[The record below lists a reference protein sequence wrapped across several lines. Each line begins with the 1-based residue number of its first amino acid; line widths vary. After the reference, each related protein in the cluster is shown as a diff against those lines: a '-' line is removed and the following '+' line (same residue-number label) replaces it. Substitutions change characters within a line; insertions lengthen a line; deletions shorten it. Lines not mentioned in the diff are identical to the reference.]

1 MVFCFSFSSGV
12 IWWSGDKL
20 ILGVG
25 ICAEAAAVSKAII
38 APAWTIFRT
47 VLWAKLMMTE

>member
-1 MVFCFSFSSGV
+1 MVFCFCFSSGA

-25 ICAEAAAVSKAII
+25 I
-38 APAWTIFRT
+38 
-47 VLWAKLMMTE
+47 